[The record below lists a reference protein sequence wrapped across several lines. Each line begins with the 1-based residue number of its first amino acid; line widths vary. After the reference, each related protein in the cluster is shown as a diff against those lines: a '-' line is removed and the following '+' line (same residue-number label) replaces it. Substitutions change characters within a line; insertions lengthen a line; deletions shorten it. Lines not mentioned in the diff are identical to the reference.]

1 MNLSEIAKLDSFALL
16 SPGFGNGHFILC
28 EELQPSNKTGNIVIQ
43 PFEGEPQWYNSFA
56 GEIDLDMDVPP
67 QKVNYSA
74 DDKGY
79 CEGVETI
86 RSNIAS
92 GNVYQVNLTMRATI
106 SEISGAELFASLCKN
121 AVPRFAAWVKLPD
134 GNEIVSASPEM
145 FFERNNSTLH
155 CQPMKGTA
163 PKDAKDWLVNSEK
176 DASELAMITDLIRN
190 DMTPL
195 CQQRSVKVIN
205 ERKFIELPYVVQAVS
220 DVEGILLPEVTV
232 SDILKGLHPCGSI
245 TGAPKQA
252 AIQLIKQLENTPR
265 KYYCGSLG
273 YINDD
278 KAIFSILIRTAYR
291 SGKEWIYGAGGGIV
305 WDSEPALELEE
316 ARMKMGILK

>member
-1 MNLSEIAKLDSFALL
+1 MNLSEISKLDSFALL
-16 SPGFGNGHFILC
+16 SPGFGNNHFILC
-28 EELQPSNKTGNIVIQ
+28 EGLHLSNEAGNLVIQ
-43 PFEGEPQWYNSFA
+43 PFEGEPQWYTSSA
-56 GEIDLDMDVPP
+56 REIGLVMDITP
-67 QKVNYSA
+67 QKINYSA
-74 DDKGY
+74 DERGY

-86 RSNIAS
+86 RSHIAK
-92 GNVYQVNLTMRATI
+92 GDVYQVNLTMRIKI
-106 SEISGAELFASLCKN
+106 SALSGGELFATLCKKSI
-121 AVPRFAAWVKLPD
+121 PRFAAWIKLPD

-145 FFERNNSTLH
+145 FFKKNGDTLL

-163 PKDAKDWLVNSEK
+163 EKNAKEWLQNSEK

-195 CQQRSVKVIN
+195 CQQRSVNVTN
-205 ERKFIELPYVVQAVS
+205 ERRFIELPYVVQAVS
-220 DVEGILLPEVTV
+220 DVEGTLLPEVTV
-232 SDILKGLHPCGSI
+232 ADVLKGLHPCGSV
-245 TGAPKQA
+245 TGAPKQS
-252 AIQLIKQLENTPR
+252 AIELIKQLENTPR

-273 YINDD
+273 YIHED

-305 WDSEPALELEE
+305 WDSEPLLELEE